1 MATDTAR
8 HGGMDSGSGAAG
20 TPGRKAA
27 VWLVVYA
34 VVLVAGGLFAFAF
47 APDKGR
53 AVTAVAIPSVCAVL
67 VLACALLAWLIGKS
81 RTLGMVGIH
90 LGLVLPLVFAVGLFM
105 QGRKALAEVDRFEE
119 AEAAWVAMDNA
130 ERSGLDRAAHFE
142 AADAPDHNTWYKA
155 AAQLGLGVASVLAF
169 GLVLMA
175 RPKKTQRG

>member
-1 MATDTAR
+1 MATQMAET
-8 HGGMDSGSGAAG
+8 GGAGAGSGSR
-20 TPGRKAA
+20 PGRKAA
-27 VWLVVYA
+27 LWLVVYA

-67 VLACALLAWLIGKS
+67 VLACAAMAAMLGRS
-81 RTLGMVGIH
+81 RGLGMIGIH

-105 QGRKALAEVDRFEE
+105 QGRKALSEVDRFEE
-119 AEAAWVAMDNA
+119 ADAAWVAMDEA

-169 GLVLMA
+169 GLVLTA
-175 RPKKTQRG
+175 RPKKADRG